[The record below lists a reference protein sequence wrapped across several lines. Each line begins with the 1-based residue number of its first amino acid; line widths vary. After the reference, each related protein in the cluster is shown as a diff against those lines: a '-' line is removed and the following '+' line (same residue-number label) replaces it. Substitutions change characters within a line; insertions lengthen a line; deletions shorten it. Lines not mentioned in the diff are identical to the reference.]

1 MWCKF
6 GDGVVLLWCECGE
19 GVVLLW
25 CKCGDAVVLLWCEC
39 DDGGVVSS
47 VMDARSLWEAR
58 YVMKERKT
66 NKTTFQG
73 RVYNFLERPTGW
85 KCFLYHF
92 SV

>member
-1 MWCKF
+1 MTDVWC
-6 GDGVVLLWCECGE
+6 GCVVLGCVTDVWCGY
-19 GVVLLW
+19 VVLGCMRDVW
-25 CKCGDAVVLLWCEC
+25 CGCVVLEC
-39 DDGGVVSS
+39 GVVSS